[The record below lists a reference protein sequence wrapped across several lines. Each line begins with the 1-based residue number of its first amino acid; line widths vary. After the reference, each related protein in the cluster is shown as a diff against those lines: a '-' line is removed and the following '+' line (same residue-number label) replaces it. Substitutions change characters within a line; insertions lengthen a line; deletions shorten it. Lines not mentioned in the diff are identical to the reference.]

1 MKNFLDN
8 LFTPQERSVII
19 FLVLCI
25 IVGVSVYVYKL
36 KNPVFAPELKAS
48 YLKSVVLTDSVVV
61 KTSESAIVV
70 NKPKHETITIKV
82 SPDEPKPVN
91 KTESK
96 IVNVDASSQ
105 KQAYDEGKRININ
118 TASMEELISLTGV
131 GPVYAQRIIEYRE
144 KKGKFKSIEE
154 IINIYGI
161 GQKRFDKLKD
171 KITVE

>member
-8 LFTPQERSVII
+8 LFTPQERSVIL
-19 FLVLCI
+19 FLVVCI
-25 IVGVSVYVYKL
+25 FVGISVYVYKL

-61 KTSESAIVV
+61 KTVELKGVTNES
-70 NKPKHETITIKV
+70 KHKTA
-82 SPDEPKPVN
+82 P

-96 IVNVDASSQ
+96 TVNVTEVKGVNVAVSQQ
-105 KQAYDEGKRININ
+105 KQTYAETKKTNIN
-118 TASMEELISLTGV
+118 TASIEELVSLPGV
-131 GPVYAQRIIEYRE
+131 GPVYAQRIVDYRE